1 MTEKPKRNQSVS
13 IVLLLTIVGLT
24 LAGMGGVF
32 FLSVFDPC
40 GEAGCGGR
48 GPGSATPSDFTGI
61 TTIEPAQDVA
71 DFTLT
76 DQNGDSVSLSKLRGK
91 PTLIF
96 FGFTHCPD
104 LCPTTLIEYRKIY
117 ETVGEDQVNFVFV
130 SVDGGRDTPEV
141 LKQYFETNRVPYVIG
156 LTDRDLET
164 VLKAGAPFN
173 LVAEHGPMY
182 ESGIYDVTHTSSI
195 FVLNTEGQLVAKYAY
210 GTLLE
215 NMIKDVRGRL

>member
-1 MTEKPKRNQSVS
+1 MTEKPKNNQSVS
-13 IVLLLTIVGLT
+13 IVLLLTIAGLT
-24 LAGMGGVF
+24 LAALGVIF

-40 GEAGCGGR
+40 GEAGCD
-48 GPGSATPSDFTGI
+48 GPGPARATPSDFTGI
-61 TTIEPAQDVA
+61 TAIEPAQDVA

-76 DQNGDSVSLSKLRGK
+76 DQNGESVSLSELRGK

-117 ETVGEDQVNFVFV
+117 ETVGKDQVNFVFV
-130 SVDGGRDTPEV
+130 SVDGSRDTPDV
-141 LKQYFETNRVPYVIG
+141 LKQYFETSRVPYVIG
-156 LTDRDLET
+156 LTGDLDV

-195 FVLNTEGQLVAKYAY
+195 FILNREGQLVAKYAY
-210 GTLLE
+210 GTLLDV
-215 NMIKDVRGRL
+215 MIEDVRTRL